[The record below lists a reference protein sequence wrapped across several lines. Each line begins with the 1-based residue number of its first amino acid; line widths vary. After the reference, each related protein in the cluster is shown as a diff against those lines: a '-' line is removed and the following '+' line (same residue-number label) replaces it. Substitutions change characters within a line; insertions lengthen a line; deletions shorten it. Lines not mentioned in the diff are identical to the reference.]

1 MDALIDLSWRMYPAL
16 FLMAL
21 GLLLALQG
29 GLRFAAAFRSPFD
42 GPSRL
47 RVGLRGFRRGI
58 IGLALAGLA
67 AAWLWQVDWLAALS
81 LVVVGEEVWESTL
94 HIQAV
99 GVSERY
105 ARRSSQVPMIARYRG
120 RISANDAAPVARF
133 GAALEIPAGRR
144 RPPNRF

>member
-1 MDALIDLSWRMYPAL
+1 MDALIDLSWRAYPAL
-16 FLMAL
+16 FLIVL
-21 GLLLALQG
+21 GLFFGLQG
-29 GLRFAAAFRSPFD
+29 GLRFAAAFRPPFD

-67 AAWLWQVDWLAALS
+67 AAWLWQIDWLAALS

-99 GVSERY
+99 GMSERY
-105 ARRSSQVPMIARYRG
+105 ARRSH
-120 RISANDAAPVARF
+120 
-133 GAALEIPAGRR
+133 GAAAETRAPRWPVGRGPTPSGSLSSALVVPATRR
-144 RPPNRF
+144 RPPSRF